1 MAALGM
7 CGTVFG
13 VDGEREGRRG
23 GVGDGFH
30 GGSLEDG
37 NSSTCLPCV
46 LEEEEQPKTEPPWPD
61 QQEQEL
67 GGS

>member
-13 VDGEREGRRG
+13 VDGQREGRRG

-30 GGSLEDG
+30 GGSLVQLARRVDWTSMGFEFY
-37 NSSTCLPCV
+37 C
-46 LEEEEQPKTEPPWPD
+46 
-61 QQEQEL
+61 
-67 GGS
+67 